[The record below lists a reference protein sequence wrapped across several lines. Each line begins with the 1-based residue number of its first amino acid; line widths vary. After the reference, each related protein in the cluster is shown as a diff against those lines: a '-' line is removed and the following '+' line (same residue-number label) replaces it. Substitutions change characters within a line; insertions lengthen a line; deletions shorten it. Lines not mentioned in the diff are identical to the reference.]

1 MLSAEW
7 VPGSSPGSVPL
18 SFLFCFTVYTG
29 YTVQPEV
36 LIIQRPDVDFPAYLA
51 VAMKVLGHSPASAAD
66 ASSHRLTTA
75 SRFLS
80 CLAAMKDTKAEVSL
94 NPKLLAHVM
103 YSVLIVADEPDVL
116 DIMECA
122 GGMPFVTT
130 ETIARGVLLTIMSGS
145 LAQWKHAV
153 VAGSTPEMSPGV
165 RYAFNQI
172 QKQFQSESINLWMDY
187 RQRQAADNVTF
198 LLDDKRGR

>member
-1 MLSAEW
+1 M
-7 VPGSSPGSVPL
+7 
-18 SFLFCFTVYTG
+18 
-29 YTVQPEV
+29 QPEI
-36 LIIQRPDVDFPAYLA
+36 LIVQRPDVDFPTYLA

-66 ASSHRLTTA
+66 ASPHQLTTA

-80 CLAAMKDTKAEVSL
+80 CLAAMKNSEAEVGL

-103 YSVLIVADEPDVL
+103 YSVLVVADEPDIL
-116 DIMECA
+116 DMMECT

-130 ETIARGVLLTIMSGS
+130 ETIARGVLLAIMSGS
-145 LAQWKHAV
+145 LAQWKLAV

-165 RYAFNQI
+165 RFAFNQI
-172 QKQFQSESINLWMDY
+172 QKQFQSESINLWADY
-187 RQRQAADNVTF
+187 QQRQAADHVTF

>member
-1 MLSAEW
+1 M
-7 VPGSSPGSVPL
+7 
-18 SFLFCFTVYTG
+18 
-29 YTVQPEV
+29 QPEV
-36 LIIQRPDVDFPAYLA
+36 LIVQRPDVDFPTFLA

-66 ASSHRLTTA
+66 ASPHRLVTA

-80 CLAAMKDTKAEVSL
+80 CLAAMKDVEAGVGL

-116 DIMECA
+116 DVMECT
-122 GGMPFVTT
+122 GGIPFVTT
-130 ETIARGVLLTIMSGS
+130 ETIARGVLLAVMSGT

-165 RYAFNQI
+165 RYVFNQI
-172 QKQFQSESINLWMDY
+172 QQLFQSERINLWTDY
-187 RQRQAADNVTF
+187 RQRQAADHVTF
-198 LLDDKRGR
+198 LLEDKRGL